1 MMFRVRGLI
10 GMYEYD
16 RVAPPGF
23 SFWFT
28 LKGSVAPLL
37 WTPSPAISG
46 YLERAQFLRAAQEA
60 FLLSLVSL

>member
-1 MMFRVRGLI
+1 MFSSLPGTGQRSMMFRVRGLI

-16 RVAPPGF
+16 RVGPPDF

-46 YLERAQFLRAAQEA
+46 Y
-60 FLLSLVSL
+60 